1 MAGTEDMAGTE
12 QARRTRRIRG
22 SLRAAVTA
30 AAVTAVAAGVVACGS
45 SDEPLHSIGYAIDGA
60 VTTYNANTVDGAT
73 SGARQALARVQPGF
87 GYVGPAGR
95 VVSDTDIGTA
105 TVMPADRLT
114 VQYRLAADSV
124 YSDGVPMSCDDLVL
138 AWAAASGRF
147 TAPNETGAVVNVFD
161 SAQRGG
167 YADIDRV
174 DCQPGSKEATVVFRA
189 DRGDTDWRSLFG
201 ATELLP
207 SHVVARAS
215 GVADPVAAITNG
227 DLDAVRRMAEFWN
240 TGWNLTPGTL
250 DLSLLPSAGPYRI
263 DSYTVDDGLVLVVNE
278 RWWGNRPA
286 TDTIVVWPRGTGAS
300 AASEDGRI
308 QVVDS
313 ADGALEGIA
322 AGDGATVTTVPSR
335 NVEQLTLATAGVFEN
350 PAARR
355 AFALC
360 IPRAELFEQL
370 GTVGDAPESGIGA
383 GPVDSRILAA
393 DSPLYPGVAG
403 TASRYTQADREAAKR
418 ELSGSGQDRITVRVG
433 YLGPDPRRARTVEL
447 VAQSCRDA
455 GIEVVDAASE
465 TFTPSQ
471 LTAGQV
477 DAVLAG
483 TAAVAGAGGAADQGD
498 ARDALHSGTGSNV
511 GGFANRR
518 VDEILDALLVTDDH
532 AAVAGLAGEAETI
545 LWNEMPTVPLYAQ
558 PRATAFAPG
567 MHTAVANPTTAG
579 AGWNMDRWILT
590 R

>member
-1 MAGTEDMAGTE
+1 MAATERT
-12 QARRTRRIRG
+12 QRTRRLRR
-22 SLRAAVTA
+22 SLRAVLTA
-30 AAVTAVAAGVVACGS
+30 AAVTAVAAGAVACGS
-45 SDEPLHSIGYAIDGA
+45 SDEPLHSIGYAIDGT
-60 VTTYNANTVDGAT
+60 VTTYNANTVDGAA

-95 VVSDTDIGTA
+95 VVADTDVGTA

-147 TAPNETGAVVNVFD
+147 TAPDETGAVVNVFD

-167 YADIDRV
+167 YADIDRI
-174 DCQPGSKEATVVFRA
+174 DCQPGSKDATVVFRA
-189 DRGDTDWRSLFG
+189 DRSDTDWKALFG

-215 GVADPVAAITNG
+215 GVADPVAAINGG
-227 DLDAVRRMAEFWN
+227 DLDAVRRMADFWN
-240 TGWNLTPGTL
+240 TGWNLTPGAL

-263 DSYTVDDGLVLVVNE
+263 ESYTAEDGLVLVANE

-286 TDTIVVWPRGTGAS
+286 TDTIVVWPRGTA
-300 AASEDGRI
+300 ATTASEDGRI
-308 QVVDS
+308 HVVDS
-313 ADGALEGIA
+313 ADGALEGIG
-322 AGDGATVTTVPSR
+322 AGEGATATTVPSR
-335 NVEQLTLATAGVFEN
+335 NVEQLTLATKGVFAN

-360 IPRAELFEQL
+360 IPRGELFDQL
-370 GTVGDAPESGIGA
+370 GTVADTPDSGLGT

-403 TASRYTQADREAAKR
+403 TASRYARADREAAKS
-418 ELSGSGQDRITVRVG
+418 ELAASDQERITVRVG

-447 VAQSCRDA
+447 IAESCRDA
-455 GIEVVDAASE
+455 GIEVVDAGSE

-483 TAAVAGAGGAADQGD
+483 TAAVAGAGGAADMGD
-498 ARDALHSGTGSNV
+498 ARGALHSGTGSNL

-518 VDEILDALLVTDDH
+518 VDEILDALLVTSDN
-532 AAVAGLAGEAETI
+532 AAVAALAGEAETI
-545 LWNEMPTVPLYAQ
+545 LWNEMPTVPLFAQ
-558 PRATAFAPG
+558 PRTTALAPG
-567 MHTAVANPTTAG
+567 MHVAVANPTTAG